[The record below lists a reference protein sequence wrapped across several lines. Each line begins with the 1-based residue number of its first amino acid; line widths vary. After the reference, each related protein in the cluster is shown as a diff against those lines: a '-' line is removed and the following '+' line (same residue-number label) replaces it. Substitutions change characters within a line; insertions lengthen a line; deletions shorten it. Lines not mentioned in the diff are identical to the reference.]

1 MHRSPAPRL
10 HPLAYSG
17 AHRYFLTICT
27 HARRPIFTA
36 PAPVDEVHAQ
46 LVRTS
51 RSRRVAVIAYCYMP
65 DHLHLLVQ
73 GHDPE
78 ADVLRWIQFFK
89 QGSGF
94 HWKTHT
100 GEPLW
105 QRRFFDRVLRASEA
119 TAVVARYI
127 LMNPV
132 RKGLCVHPRDYPYL
146 GSLTHDVGSLIA
158 AAQGAPAEG
167 RK

>member
-1 MHRSPAPRL
+1 MNRFMAPRL
-10 HPLAYSG
+10 SGFAYSG

-27 HARRPIFTA
+27 HARRPTFA
-36 PAPVDEVHAQ
+36 WPAAVDEVHGQ

-65 DHLHLLVQ
+65 DHLHLLVH
-73 GHDPE
+73 GRDPE
-78 ADVLRWIQFFK
+78 ADVLRWIQLFK

-105 QRRFFDRVLRASEA
+105 QRSFFDRVLRDAEE
-119 TAVVARYI
+119 TPVVARYI

-132 RKGLCVHPRDYPYL
+132 RKGLCAHPREYPYL
-146 GSLTHDVGSLIA
+146 GSLTHDVESLIA
-158 AAQGAPAEG
+158 AAQGALSEG
-167 RK
+167 RN